1 MGRLIFLGTASA
13 LPAADRGNTLLAVAP
28 VAADEWLLIDCGGD
42 PYRALVGAGIPPD
55 GVRDLVIT
63 HAHIDHIGGLPSLIE
78 GLRLGGR
85 HNVPLHIWA
94 LPEVLEI
101 ARRLLDLFS
110 YELTLDK
117 WPFPVTLH
125 AIEPG
130 SALSLA
136 GIPARTARMDH
147 AISSVGVRLDLP
159 GGPICYSC
167 DTQPTPALP
176 QLAHGV
182 SLLIT
187 ECTFL
192 QQNVGFARMSKH
204 LTAIEAGQQA
214 AAAGARTLALV
225 HLGVAEGWP
234 AEQARIE
241 AATAFGGRIFIPEDG
256 EVIEV

>member
-13 LPAADRGNTLLAVAP
+13 LPAADRGNTLLAVAAS
-28 VAADEWLLIDCGGD
+28 AADEWLLIDCGGD
-42 PYRALVGAGIPPD
+42 PYRALVRAGIPPD

-85 HNVPLHIWA
+85 HHEPLRIWA

-110 YELTLDK
+110 YELTLAT

-125 AIEPG
+125 AVEPG
-130 SALSLA
+130 TDLTLA
-136 GIPARTARMDH
+136 GIPARAARMDH
-147 AISSVGVRLDLP
+147 ALPSIGVRLELP

-176 QLAHGV
+176 ALARDV

-214 AAAGARTLALV
+214 AAAGARALALV
-225 HLGVAEGWP
+225 HLGVADGWRV
-234 AEQARIE
+234 EEAREE
-241 AATAFGGRIFIPEDG
+241 AASAFGGPILIPQDG
-256 EVIEV
+256 EAIAV